1 MLNSDKI
8 SWSKFLV
15 KQNDIYIH
23 FNFICSKEAYRIYD
37 QERKAKQD
45 REELER
51 EKFRSNI
58 REKYGLAKKEDL
70 REKLLLKV
78 NF

>member
-1 MLNSDKI
+1 M
-8 SWSKFLV
+8 
-15 KQNDIYIH
+15 Y
-23 FNFICSKEAYRIYD
+23 SKEAYRIYD

-45 REELER
+45 REEHER

-58 REKYGLAKKEDL
+58 REKYGLAKKDDL

-78 NF
+78 NV